1 MRLLLAPDNTHLI
14 QTKEFIGDE
23 IPKLKYAILS
33 HTWGAEAEEVS
44 LQELNAPFESTD
56 AKAAGFDKI
65 HKACQRAKRD
75 GLEYTWVDTC
85 CIDKTSSAELTE
97 AINSMYAWYAGAK
110 VCYAYLSDLD
120 PGADLETALPQCKW
134 FTRGWTLQELIAPRH
149 VIFFDRDWNEI
160 GNKNEN
166 EIGNK
171 NELSNLLS
179 RITNIPVKLL
189 HSQKPLEHYSVARRM
204 SWAARRKTTRIE
216 DLAYC
221 LLGIFEVNLALIY
234 GEGKKAF
241 IRLQEA
247 IVQSI
252 GDRSIFAWTE
262 RRPDAPYQPLVGIF
276 AEEPCQF
283 ADCGNI
289 FCAFEDSVYGN
300 LAITPRGV
308 EVDAALA
315 ADPEQKDD
323 AYRCIFNTHCTDKNR
338 RVGIAVRKIGGGR
351 YARYKPHMRVTFP
364 DDRSFR
370 IARPMQ
376 DFAECKFVE
385 TLTLATRISGK
396 WPFKGNNAILGN
408 RQCAFRVNWLATTPS
423 ITLLNLRPMPRSHW
437 DYHDE
442 VWISSTTASN
452 GWCAFVAHGF
462 IPLPD
467 DCYIPIHILVSCH
480 YWCLGEPQLI
490 VASLD
495 DMNPVMAAVLEAQLD
510 VIGFE
515 RSRHV
520 HRLLLQALG
529 GKVDFEPQTSI
540 TERRVLIDGA
550 VMRDKHVRNLP
561 AAKQN
566 DAGIRKRVEI
576 SAKLH
581 RENDPDICSYPMWR
595 LDMSCRVNRED
606 AQG

>member
-1 MRLLLAPDNTHLI
+1 MRLLFAPDSADPI
-14 QTKEFIGDE
+14 QLKEFIRDE
-23 IPKLKYAILS
+23 IPKYAVLS
-33 HTWGAEAEEVS
+33 HTWGTEEVS
-44 LQELNAPFESTD
+44 LQEFNARKSSTYT
-56 AKAAGFDKI
+56 KAGYDKI
-65 HKACQRAKRD
+65 RKACQTAKDRD
-75 GLEYTWVDTC
+75 GLKYTWVDTC

-110 VCYAYLSDLD
+110 VCYAYLRDLD

-149 VIFFDRDWNEI
+149 I
-160 GNKNEN
+160 GNKD
-166 EIGNK
+166 
-171 NELSNLLS
+171 ELSNLLS
-179 RITNIPVKLL
+179 RITNIPVELL
-189 HSQKPLEHYSVARRM
+189 QSRTRLEHYSVARRM
-204 SWAARRKTTRIE
+204 SWAARRKTKRIE

-234 GEGKKAF
+234 GEGKKSF
-241 IRLQEA
+241 VRLQEA
-247 IVQSI
+247 ILQSNP
-252 GDRSIFAWTE
+252 DRSIFTWTE
-262 RRPDAPYQPLVGIF
+262 NRPDAPYQPLVGIF

-289 FCAFEDSVYGN
+289 LCAFEDNAYGN
-300 LAITPRGV
+300 LAIKPRGV
-308 EVDAALA
+308 EVDASLA
-315 ADPEQKDD
+315 ADPEQDDD
-323 AYRCIFNTHCTDKNR
+323 AYRCIFDTHCTDESLP
-338 RVGIAVRKIGGGR
+338 VGIAVRKISGGR
-351 YARYKPHMRVTFP
+351 YARYKPHMKVTFP
-364 DDRSFR
+364 NNRLLR
-370 IARPMQ
+370 ITRPMK

-408 RQCAFRVNWLATTPS
+408 RQCAFRLNWMATTPI

-510 VIGFE
+510 VISFE

-550 VMRDKHVRNLP
+550 VMRDKHLRNLP
-561 AAKQN
+561 AAKEN
-566 DAGIRKRVEI
+566 DAGIRKKVEI

-606 AQG
+606 AES